1 MKKWFL
7 YNKKADFKAIADKF
21 DIDQVTAR
29 ILRNRDINS
38 EAQIKQYL
46 HGSLEEDLHSPLY
59 LPDAIKCMN
68 QLNRAIAEKAHIR
81 VVGDYDV
88 DGVCATYILVKGLRR
103 LGANVDYV
111 LPDRIKDGYGI
122 NVNIIDKAKEDGVN
136 LILTCD
142 NGIAAIDELKH
153 AREIGLNVIVT
164 DHHDLRQNQDEDF
177 GCESR
182 DILPPA
188 NAVVNAKR
196 EDSRYPFSDICG
208 AVVAWKIIILL
219 YQNHAIPEEE
229 YYDFL
234 EFAAIA
240 TICDV
245 MDLKDEN
252 RTIVKFGLQQ
262 LKQTTNIGLRA
273 LLEVQELIT
282 SEHISSYHIGYIIG
296 PCINAG
302 GRLKSAEIALDLFL
316 TEDRAEAL
324 EKAAKLKDLNDSRK
338 NMTIE
343 ATQEAFKQVEERYMR
358 YPVLVVYLPELHESL
373 AGIVAGRLRE
383 KYYRPSFVITRADSP
398 DQGNVM
404 VKGSGRS
411 IEGYSMSEKLQEV
424 SDLLLKWGGH
434 PMAAGFS
441 LLEKD
446 IDTFRLELNKRCGL
460 SRDQLI
466 DKIWIDVP
474 MPIDYISDN
483 LIHDFE
489 KLEPFGKGNEKPCF
503 ATKNLAISDCKVFGK
518 NRNVVK
524 MKLLSD
530 SGCLM
535 DGLIFTN
542 GDNFL
547 RQKGNMSKIDVVY
560 YPQINEYNGTQSLQ
574 IVIDDYQLKP

>member
-7 YNKKADFKAIADKF
+7 YNKKADFKAIADKYG
-21 DIDQVTAR
+21 IDQVTAR

-38 EAQIKQYL
+38 DKQIEQFL

-68 QLNRAIAEKAHIR
+68 QLNRAIKEGKHIR

-88 DGVCATYILVKGLRR
+88 DGVCATYILVKGLKR
-103 LGANVDYV
+103 LGAVVDYV

-122 NVNIIDKAKEDGVN
+122 NIHIIDKAKEDGVDV
-136 LILTCD
+136 ILTCD
-142 NGIAAIDELKH
+142 NGIAAIEELKH
-153 AREIGLNVIVT
+153 ARDLGLTVLVT
-164 DHHDLRQNQDEDF
+164 DHHDVRQRQDEDY

-188 NAVVNAKR
+188 SAVVDAKR
-196 EDSRYPFSDICG
+196 EDSRYPFPDICG
-208 AVVAWKIIILL
+208 AVVAWKIIIML
-219 YQNHAIPEEE
+219 YQNHTIPEEE

-240 TICDV
+240 TVCDV
-245 MDLKDEN
+245 MDLRDEN

-262 LKQTTNIGLRA
+262 IKQTGNAGLRA
-273 LLEVQELIT
+273 LLKVQDLMAQ
-282 SEHISSYHIGYIIG
+282 EHLNTYHIGFIIG

-302 GRLKSAEIALDLFL
+302 GRLRSAELALDLFF
-316 TEDRAEAL
+316 TTDE
-324 EKAAKLKDLNDSRK
+324 EKAFMKAVKLKELNESRK
-338 NMTIE
+338 AMTIE
-343 ATQEAFKQVEERYMR
+343 ATNKAIEMVEKNYLNQS
-358 YPVLVVYLPELHESL
+358 VLVIYLPELHESL

-383 KYYRPSFVITRADSP
+383 RFSRPAFVITKAEGAEAGEALS
-398 DQGNVM
+398 
-404 VKGSGRS
+404 KGSGRS
-411 IEGYSMSEKLQEV
+411 IDGYNMSEHLQEV
-424 SDLLLKWGGH
+424 SELLVKWGGH
-434 PMAAGFS
+434 PMAAGFT

-446 IDTFRLELNKRCGL
+446 IDEFRTRLNTLCNL
-460 SRDQLI
+460 SPDQLI

-474 MPIDYISDN
+474 MPIDYISNN

-503 ATKNLAISDCKVFGK
+503 ATKNLRITDCRVLGK

-524 MKLLSD
+524 MRLQSETG
-530 SGCLM
+530 SLM

-542 GDNFL
+542 GDEFL
-547 RQKGNMSKIDVVY
+547 RGKRACTKIDVVY

-574 IVIDDYQLKP
+574 IIIDDYQLKP

>member
-38 EAQIKQYL
+38 ETQIEQFL

-88 DGVCATYILVKGLRR
+88 DGVCATYILVKGLKR
-103 LGANVDYV
+103 LGAIVDYV

-142 NGIAAIDELKH
+142 NGIAAINELKH

-164 DHHDLRQNQDEDF
+164 DHHDLKQNQDEDF

-188 NAVVNAKR
+188 SAVVNAKR

-262 LKQTTNIGLRA
+262 LKQTTNVGLRA
-273 LLEVQELIT
+273 LLEVQELLS
-282 SEHISSYHIGYIIG
+282 SEHISTYHIGYIIG

-316 TEDRAEAL
+316 TEHKAEAL
-324 EKAAKLKDLNDSRK
+324 AKATRLKELNDSRK
-338 NMTIE
+338 SMTID
-343 ATQEAFKQVEERYMR
+343 ATKAAYEMVDKNYMR

-383 KYYRPSFVITRADSP
+383 KYYRPSFVLTKAD
-398 DQGNVM
+398 GTEGGEAL

-411 IEGYSMSEKLQEV
+411 IDNYCMSEKLQEV
-424 SDLLLKWGGH
+424 DSLLLKWGGH
-434 PMAAGFS
+434 PMAAGFT
-441 LLEKD
+441 LLEKN
-446 IDTFRLELNKRCGL
+446 IDAFRLELNKRCGL
-460 SRDQLI
+460 TREQLV

-503 ATKNLAISDCKVFGK
+503 ATKNLAISDCRVLGK
-518 NRNVVK
+518 GRNVVK

-530 SGCLM
+530 RGCLI

-542 GDNFL
+542 GDDFL
-547 RQKGNMSKIDVVY
+547 REKGNMGKIDVVY
-560 YPQINEYNGTQSLQ
+560 YPQINEYNGNQSLQ

>member
-7 YNKKADFKAIADKF
+7 YNKKADFKAIADRF
-21 DIDQVTAR
+21 GIDQVTAR

-38 EAQIKQYL
+38 DKQIEQFL

-68 QLNRAIAEKAHIR
+68 QLNRSIKEGKHIR

-88 DGVCATYILVKGLRR
+88 DGVCATYILVKGLKR
-103 LGANVDYV
+103 LGAVVDYV

-122 NVNIIDKAKEDGVN
+122 NVNIIDKAKEDGVDV
-136 LILTCD
+136 ILTCD

-153 AREIGLNVIVT
+153 ARDLGLTVLVT
-164 DHHDLRQNQDEDF
+164 DHHDVRQRQDEDY

-188 NAVVNAKR
+188 SAVVDAKR
-196 EDSRYPFSDICG
+196 EDSRYPFPDICG

-219 YQNHAIPEEE
+219 YQNHTISEEE

-240 TICDV
+240 TVCDV
-245 MDLKDEN
+245 MDLRDEN

-262 LKQTTNIGLRA
+262 IKQTGNAGLRA
-273 LLEVQELIT
+273 LLKVQDLLEQDHLST
-282 SEHISSYHIGYIIG
+282 YHIGFIIG

-302 GRLKSAEIALDLFL
+302 GRLRSAELALDLFF
-316 TEDRAEAL
+316 TTDEEEAFM
-324 EKAAKLKDLNDSRK
+324 KAVKLKELNESRK
-338 NMTIE
+338 TMTIE
-343 ATQEAFKQVEERYMR
+343 ATNKAIEMVERNYLNR
-358 YPVLVVYLPELHESL
+358 SVLVIYLPELHESL

-383 KYYRPSFVITRADSP
+383 RFSRPAFVITKAEGDEEGETLS
-398 DQGNVM
+398 
-404 VKGSGRS
+404 KGSGRS
-411 IEGYSMSEKLQEV
+411 IDGYNMSEHLQEV
-424 SDLLLKWGGH
+424 SELLVKWGGH
-434 PMAAGFS
+434 PMAAGFT

-446 IDTFRLELNKRCGL
+446 IDEFRTRLNTLCNL
-460 SRDQLI
+460 SPDQLI

-503 ATKNLAISDCKVFGK
+503 ATKNLRITDCRVLGK

-524 MKLLSD
+524 MRLQSETG
-530 SGCLM
+530 SLM

-542 GDNFL
+542 GDEFL
-547 RQKGNMSKIDVVY
+547 RDKRACTKIDVVY

>member
-7 YNKKADFKAIADKF
+7 YNKKADFKAIADKYG
-21 DIDQVTAR
+21 IDQVTAR

-38 EAQIKQYL
+38 DSQINQFL

-68 QLNRAIAEKAHIR
+68 QLNRAIAEKKHIR

-88 DGVCATYILVKGLRR
+88 DGVCATYILVRGLRR
-103 LGANVDYV
+103 LGAQVDYV
-111 LPDRIKDGYGI
+111 LPDRIRDGYGI
-122 NVNIIDKAKEDGVN
+122 NVDIINKAKEDGVQV
-136 LILTCD
+136 ILTCD

-153 AREIGLNVIVT
+153 ARELGITVLVT
-164 DHHDLRQNQDEDF
+164 DHHDVRQNQDEDY

-188 NAVVNAKR
+188 SAVVDPKR
-196 EDSRYPFSDICG
+196 EDNRYPYPEICG
-208 AVVAWKIIILL
+208 AVVAWKIIIMM

-229 YYDFL
+229 YYEFL

-245 MDLKDEN
+245 MELKDEN

-262 LKQTTNIGLRA
+262 LKQTTNPGLRA
-273 LLEVQELIT
+273 LLQVQELLT
-282 SEHISSYHIGYIIG
+282 QEHITSYHIGYIIG

-302 GRLKSAEIALDLFL
+302 GRLRSAEIALDLFL
-316 TEDRAEAL
+316 TDDVSEAFD
-324 EKAAKLKDLNDSRK
+324 KAVRLKELNDSRK
-338 NMTIE
+338 TMTIA
-343 ATQEAFKQVEERYMR
+343 ATNQAIEMVEKYYMR
-358 YPVLVVYLPELHESL
+358 DMVLVVYIPGLHESL
-373 AGIVAGRLRE
+373 AGIIAGRLRE
-383 KYYRPSFVITRADSP
+383 RFYKPSFVITRAEGDEAGEP
-398 DQGNVM
+398 L

-411 IEGYSMSEKLQEV
+411 IEGYSMSGHLQEV

-434 PMAAGFS
+434 PMAAGFT
-441 LLEKD
+441 LLERNVES
-446 IDTFRLELNKRCGL
+446 FRAELNRRCTLGKE
-460 SRDQLI
+460 QLV
-466 DKIWIDVP
+466 DKLWIDVP

-503 ATKNLAISDCKVFGK
+503 ATKNLGIADCKVFGK

-524 MKLLSD
+524 MRLLSE

-542 GDNFL
+542 GDEFL
-547 RQKGNMSKIDVVY
+547 REKGRNAKIDVVY
-560 YPQINEYNGTQSLQ
+560 YPQINEYNGNQSLQ
-574 IVIDDYQLKP
+574 IIIDDYQLKP

>member
-7 YNKKADFKAIADKF
+7 YNKKADFKAIADRF
-21 DIDQVTAR
+21 NIDQVTAR

-38 EAQIKQYL
+38 PEQINQFL

-68 QLNRAIAEKAHIR
+68 QLNRAIMEKSHIR

-103 LGANVDYV
+103 LGAIVDYV

-122 NVNIIDKAKEDGVN
+122 NVNIIDKAKEDGVK

-153 AREIGLNVIVT
+153 ARDIGLNVIVT
-164 DHHDLRQNQDEDF
+164 DHHDIRQNQDEDY

-182 DILPPA
+182 DILPTA
-188 NAVVNAKR
+188 GAVVNAKR
-196 EDSRYPFSDICG
+196 EDSRYPFPDICG
-208 AVVAWKIIILL
+208 AVVAWKLIILL
-219 YQNHAIPEEE
+219 YQNHAIPDEE

-240 TICDV
+240 TVCDV

-262 LKQTTNIGLRA
+262 LKQTTNVGLRA
-273 LLEVQELIT
+273 LLEVQDLLIK
-282 SEHISSYHIGYIIG
+282 EHISSYHIGFIIG

-302 GRLKSAEIALDLFL
+302 GRLQSAEIALDLFL
-316 TEDRAEAL
+316 TEDRTEAL
-324 EKAAKLKDLNDSRK
+324 TKAARLKELNDSRK
-338 NMTIE
+338 NMTIA
-343 ATQEAFKQVEERYMR
+343 ATQEAFMQVESQYMR
-358 YPVLVVYLPELHESL
+358 YPVLVIYLPDLHESL
-373 AGIVAGRLRE
+373 AGIVAGRLKE
-383 KYYRPSFVITRADSP
+383 KYYRPSFVITKAEGTDN
-398 DQGNVM
+398 GELL

-411 IEGYSMSEKLQEV
+411 IDGYSMSEKLQEI
-424 SDLLLKWGGH
+424 SPLMIKWGGH
-434 PMAAGFS
+434 PLAAGFT
-441 LLEKD
+441 LLEKN

-460 SRDQLI
+460 SKEQLV

-474 MPIDYISDN
+474 MPIDYISNN

-503 ATKNLAISDCKVFGK
+503 ATKNLEISDCKVFGK

-524 MKLLSD
+524 MKLLSET
-530 SGCLM
+530 GCLI

-542 GDNFL
+542 GDDFL
-547 RQKGNMSKIDVVY
+547 REKGRNSRIDVVY
-560 YPQINEYNGTQSLQ
+560 YPQINEYNGIQSLQ
-574 IVIDDYQLKP
+574 IVIDDYQLRP

>member
-38 EAQIKQYL
+38 EAQINQYL

-460 SRDQLI
+460 TKEQLI

-530 SGCLM
+530 GGCLM

-542 GDNFL
+542 GDDFL

>member
-38 EAQIKQYL
+38 EAQINQYL

-530 SGCLM
+530 GGCLM

-542 GDNFL
+542 GDDFL

>member
-530 SGCLM
+530 GGCLM

>member
-7 YNKKADFKAIADKF
+7 YNKKADFKAIADKYN
-21 DIDQVTAR
+21 IDQVTAR
-29 ILRNRDINS
+29 ILRNREINS
-38 EAQIKQYL
+38 PEQINQFL

-68 QLNRAIAEKAHIR
+68 QLNRAIMEKSHIR

-103 LGANVDYV
+103 LGAVVDYV

-122 NVNIIDKAKEDGVN
+122 NINIIDKAKEDGVK

-153 AREIGLNVIVT
+153 ARDIGLNVIVT
-164 DHHDLRQNQDEDF
+164 DHHDIRQNQDEDY

-188 NAVVNAKR
+188 GAVVNAKR
-196 EDSRYPFSDICG
+196 EDSRYPFPGICG
-208 AVVAWKIIILL
+208 AVVAWKLIILL
-219 YQNHAIPEEE
+219 YQNHAIPEGE

-240 TICDV
+240 TVCDV

-262 LKQTTNIGLRA
+262 IKQTTNVGLRA
-273 LLEVQELIT
+273 LLEVQDLLIQ
-282 SEHISSYHIGYIIG
+282 EHISSYHIGFIIG

-316 TEDRAEAL
+316 TDDRSEAIT
-324 EKAAKLKDLNDSRK
+324 KAARLKELNDSRK
-338 NMTIE
+338 NMTVA
-343 ATQEAFKQVEERYMR
+343 ATQEAFAQVESHYMR
-358 YPVLVVYLPELHESL
+358 YPVLVVYLPDLHESL
-373 AGIVAGRLRE
+373 AGIVAGRLKER
-383 KYYRPSFVITRADSP
+383 YYRPSFVITKAE
-398 DQGNVM
+398 GNEHGELL

-411 IEGYSMSEKLQEV
+411 IDGYSMSEKLQEV
-424 SDLLLKWGGH
+424 SPLMIKWGGH
-434 PMAAGFS
+434 PLAAGFT
-441 LLEKD
+441 LLEKN

-460 SRDQLI
+460 TKEQLV

-474 MPIDYISDN
+474 MPIDYISNN

-503 ATKNLAISDCKVFGK
+503 ATKNLEISDCRVLGK

-524 MKLLSD
+524 MRLLSET
-530 SGCLM
+530 GCLI

-547 RQKGNMSKIDVVY
+547 REKGRNSKIDVVY
-560 YPQINEYNGTQSLQ
+560 YPQINEYNGIQSLQ
-574 IVIDDYQLKP
+574 IVIDDYQLRP

>member
-21 DIDQVTAR
+21 GIDQVTAR

-38 EAQIKQYL
+38 EKQIEQYL
-46 HGSLEEDLHSPLY
+46 HGSLEEDLHSPLF

-68 QLNRAIAEKAHIR
+68 HLNRAIKEGKHIR

-88 DGVCATYILVKGLRR
+88 DGVCATYILVNGLKR
-103 LGANVDYV
+103 LGARVDYV

-122 NVNIIDKAKEDGVN
+122 NVNIIDKAKEDGVDV
-136 LILTCD
+136 ILTCD
-142 NGIAAIDELKH
+142 NGIAAIEELKH
-153 AREIGLNVIVT
+153 ARDLGLTVLVT
-164 DHHDLRQNQDEDF
+164 DHHDVRQKQDEDY

-188 NAVVNAKR
+188 SAVVDAKR
-196 EDSRYPFSDICG
+196 EDSRYPFPDICG
-208 AVVAWKIIILL
+208 AVVAWKIIIML
-219 YQNHAIPEEE
+219 YQNHTIPEEE

-240 TICDV
+240 TVCDV
-245 MDLKDEN
+245 MDLRDEN

-262 LKQTTNIGLRA
+262 IKQTGNKGLRA
-273 LLEVQELIT
+273 LLKVQDLLEQ
-282 SEHISSYHIGYIIG
+282 EHLNTYHIGFIIG

-302 GRLKSAEIALDLFL
+302 GRLRSAELALDLFF
-316 TEDRAEAL
+316 TTDE
-324 EKAAKLKDLNDSRK
+324 EKALMKAVKLKELNESRK
-338 NMTIE
+338 AMTIE
-343 ATQEAFKQVEERYMR
+343 ATNKAIEMVEKNYLNQS
-358 YPVLVVYLPELHESL
+358 VLVIYLPELHESL

-383 KYYRPSFVITRADSP
+383 RFSRPAFVITKAEGAEAGEALS
-398 DQGNVM
+398 
-404 VKGSGRS
+404 KGSGRS
-411 IEGYSMSEKLQEV
+411 IDGYNMSEHLQEV
-424 SDLLLKWGGH
+424 SDLLVKWGGH
-434 PMAAGFS
+434 PMAAGFT

-446 IDTFRLELNKRCGL
+446 IDEFRTRLNTLCNL
-460 SRDQLI
+460 SPDQLI

-474 MPIDYISDN
+474 MPIDYISNN
-483 LIHDFE
+483 LIRDFE

-503 ATKNLAISDCKVFGK
+503 ATKNLRITDCRVFGK

-524 MKLLSD
+524 MRLQSETG
-530 SGCLM
+530 SLM

-542 GDNFL
+542 GDEFL
-547 RQKGNMSKIDVVY
+547 REKRTCTKIDVVY

>member
-7 YNKKADFKAIADKF
+7 YNKKADFKAIADKYH
-21 DIDQVTAR
+21 IDQVTAR

-38 EAQIKQYL
+38 EKQIEQFL
-46 HGSLEEDLHSPLY
+46 HGSLEDDLHSPLY

-68 QLNRAIAEKAHIR
+68 QLNRAINEKKHIR

-103 LGANVDYV
+103 LGAVVDYV

-122 NVNIIDKAKEDGVN
+122 NVGIIDKAKEDGVQV
-136 LILTCD
+136 ILTCD
-142 NGIAAIDELKH
+142 NGIAAIEELKH
-153 AREIGLNVIVT
+153 ARDLGITVLVT
-164 DHHDLRQNQDEDF
+164 DHHDVRQNQDEDY

-188 NAVVNAKR
+188 NAVVDPKR
-196 EDSRYPFSDICG
+196 EDNRYPFPEICG
-208 AVVAWKIIILL
+208 AVVAWKIIIMM
-219 YQNHAIPEEE
+219 YQNHTIPEEE
-229 YYDFL
+229 FYDFL

-245 MDLKDEN
+245 MELRDEN

-262 LKQTTNIGLRA
+262 IKQTKNQGLRA
-273 LLEVQELIT
+273 LLELQDLLT
-282 SEHISSYHIGYIIG
+282 QDHISAYHIGYVIG

-302 GRLKSAEIALDLFL
+302 GRLRSAEIALDLFL
-316 TEDRAEAL
+316 TDEREEAL
-324 EKAAKLKDLNDSRK
+324 MKAARLKELNDSRK
-338 NMTIE
+338 TMTIS
-343 ATQEAFKQVEERYMR
+343 ATNQAIETVERHFMNDR
-358 YPVLVVYLPELHESL
+358 VLVVYLPELHESL

-383 KYYRPSFVITRADSP
+383 RFYKPSFVITRAEGDEE
-398 DQGNVM
+398 GEKLA
-404 VKGSGRS
+404 KGSGRS
-411 IEGYSMSEKLQEV
+411 IDGYSMSERLQEV
-424 SDLLLKWGGH
+424 DKLLTKWGGH
-434 PMAAGFS
+434 PMAAGFT
-441 LLEKD
+441 LQEKN
-446 IDTFRLELNKRCGL
+446 IDMFRAELNRRCELTG
-460 SRDQLI
+460 DQLV
-466 DKIWIDVP
+466 DKLWIDVP
-474 MPIDYISDN
+474 MPIDYISHN

-489 KLEPFGKGNEKPCF
+489 KLEPFGKGNEKPSF
-503 ATKNLAISDCKVFGK
+503 ATKNLGITECRVLGK

-530 SGCLM
+530 GGCLM

-542 GDNFL
+542 GDEFL
-547 RQKGNMSKIDVVY
+547 RQKGASSKIDVVY

>member
-7 YNKKADFKAIADKF
+7 YNKKADFKAIADKYG
-21 DIDQVTAR
+21 IDQVTAR

-38 EAQIKQYL
+38 DKQIEQFL

-68 QLNRAIAEKAHIR
+68 QLNRAIKEGKHIR

-88 DGVCATYILVKGLRR
+88 DGVCATYILVKGLKR
-103 LGANVDYV
+103 LGAVVDYV

-122 NVNIIDKAKEDGVN
+122 NIHIIDKAKEDGVDV
-136 LILTCD
+136 ILTCD
-142 NGIAAIDELKH
+142 NGIAAIEELKH
-153 AREIGLNVIVT
+153 ARDLGLTVLVT
-164 DHHDLRQNQDEDF
+164 DHHDVRQRQDEDY

-188 NAVVNAKR
+188 SAVVDAKR
-196 EDSRYPFSDICG
+196 EDSRYPFPDICG
-208 AVVAWKIIILL
+208 AVVAWKIIIML
-219 YQNHAIPEEE
+219 YQNHTIPEEE

-240 TICDV
+240 TVCDV
-245 MDLKDEN
+245 MDLRDEN

-262 LKQTTNIGLRA
+262 IKQTGNAGLRA
-273 LLEVQELIT
+273 LLKVQDLMAQ
-282 SEHISSYHIGYIIG
+282 EHLNTYHIGFIIG

-302 GRLKSAEIALDLFL
+302 GRLRSAELALDLFF
-316 TEDRAEAL
+316 TTDE
-324 EKAAKLKDLNDSRK
+324 EKAFMKAVKLKELNESRK
-338 NMTIE
+338 AMTIE
-343 ATQEAFKQVEERYMR
+343 ATNKAIEMVEKNYLNQS
-358 YPVLVVYLPELHESL
+358 VLVIYLPELHESL

-383 KYYRPSFVITRADSP
+383 RFSRPAFVITKAEGAEAGEALS
-398 DQGNVM
+398 
-404 VKGSGRS
+404 KGSGRS
-411 IEGYSMSEKLQEV
+411 IDGYNMSEHLQEV
-424 SDLLLKWGGH
+424 SELLVKWGGH
-434 PMAAGFS
+434 PMAAGFT

-446 IDTFRLELNKRCGL
+446 IDEFRTRLNTLCNL
-460 SRDQLI
+460 SPDQLI

-503 ATKNLAISDCKVFGK
+503 ATKNLRITDCRVLGK

-524 MKLLSD
+524 MRLQSETG
-530 SGCLM
+530 SLM

-542 GDNFL
+542 GDDFL
-547 RQKGNMSKIDVVY
+547 RGKRACTKIDVVY

-574 IVIDDYQLKP
+574 IIIDDYQLKP

>member
-38 EAQIKQYL
+38 EAQINQYL

-324 EKAAKLKDLNDSRK
+324 KKAAKLKDLNDSRK

-530 SGCLM
+530 GGCLM

-542 GDNFL
+542 GDDFL

>member
-38 EAQIKQYL
+38 EAQINQYL

-446 IDTFRLELNKRCGL
+446 LDTFRLELNKRCGL
-460 SRDQLI
+460 TKEQLI

-530 SGCLM
+530 GGCLM

-542 GDNFL
+542 GDDFL